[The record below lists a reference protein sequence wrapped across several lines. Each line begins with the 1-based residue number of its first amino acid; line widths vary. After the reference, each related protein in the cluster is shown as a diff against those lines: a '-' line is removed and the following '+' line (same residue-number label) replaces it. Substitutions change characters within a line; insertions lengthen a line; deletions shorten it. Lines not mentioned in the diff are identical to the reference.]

1 MMSSR
6 RVPLSTSLINDC
18 GRPIAFEHST
28 CVNPALVRRSRK
40 RVKKI
45 SYSERYIA
53 FGMGAVQYEQP
64 RNLYL
69 IFGYLNF
76 RYPVDARHGSPVG
89 RLLTKGMDMKLY
101 LSMFLAVICMPIASL
116 AGIFAM
122 ELGYVLSFRQAIGVG
137 VLVGTV
143 ILILAVIFFLL
154 SIPSTMQRL
163 RTSNCTGNKSQG

>member
-1 MMSSR
+1 
-6 RVPLSTSLINDC
+6 V
-18 GRPIAFEHST
+18 
-28 CVNPALVRRSRK
+28 
-40 RVKKI
+40 
-45 SYSERYIA
+45 
-53 FGMGAVQYEQP
+53 AVQYEQP

-116 AGIFAM
+116 TGIFAM
-122 ELGYVLSFRQAIGVG
+122 ELGYVWNIRQAIGVG

-143 ILILAVIFFLL
+143 ILILAIIFFVL

-163 RTSNCTGNKSQG
+163 RSATCTGNQSRG

>member
-1 MMSSR
+1 
-6 RVPLSTSLINDC
+6 L
-18 GRPIAFEHST
+18 AW
-28 CVNPALVRRSRK
+28 
-40 RVKKI
+40 
-45 SYSERYIA
+45 
-53 FGMGAVQYEQP
+53 GAVQYEQP

-89 RLLTKGMDMKLY
+89 RLLAKGMDMKLY

-122 ELGYVLSFRQAIGVG
+122 ELGYVLSFRQAIGIG